1 MQNSILNQ
9 ERVVEQDYM
18 LRFLKKRKLY
28 PKLVPETSHYP
39 AGNNLFKFNDRNTT
53 TRCEICSKL
62 TIIIP
67 E

>member
-1 MQNSILNQ
+1 MQNSILNH

-18 LRFLKKRKLY
+18 LQFLKKRKLY

-39 AGNNLFKFNDRNTT
+39 DGNNLFKVNNSNTR
-53 TRCEICSKL
+53 TRCEIRSKL
-62 TIIIP
+62 TIKIT